1 MVDDRSS
8 LLDRAETVATQ
19 RGCGPGDR
27 TLLAGYYADVADDDL
42 LHRDPTDVC
51 GQVLAHRGLAERRTP
66 GTHLVRVFTP
76 SVEVDGWAS
85 PHTVVHVVTDD
96 MPFLV
101 DSVTNEMSRHGRG
114 IHLVVHPQVVVRR
127 DDDGV
132 LQEVLAVTHG
142 ETDPD
147 DERPGVVVE
156 SWISVE
162 VDRSAPGE
170 AGRSGTGAS
179 GDDEADGTGSDDDA
193 LAEGIGAVLDDVRAA
208 VEDWPEMR
216 RRASSLA
223 DEVAVLAD
231 SLPAGTVDPDDT
243 AEAARL
249 LHWLADEHFT
259 FLGYR
264 EYALRP
270 GASDDTAVLESVPGT
285 GLGIMRSGDEQP
297 SRNELGPSVTAQ
309 ARRPDVLV
317 LTKANSRATVHRA
330 TYLDYVGVKTYDDDG
345 RVVGERRFL
354 GLLSSAAYTQ
364 SVSSVP
370 VVDRKVATVL
380 ERSGFG
386 PRSHSGKDLLTILE
400 TYPRD
405 ELFAS
410 DVPTLQRIALGVL
423 QLQERRRTR
432 LFVRHDPF
440 GRYVSC
446 LVYLPRD
453 RYTTEVRL
461 VMQDILV
468 EAFGGTH
475 IEHSARVSESVLA
488 RLHFV
493 VRLASRQAP
502 DGSSGDEAREVD
514 LDAVEQ
520 RLVAATRT
528 WEEDLADGL
537 RTELGEG
544 EAVRMAR
551 RWSGTLP
558 EGYKEDV
565 QARVAVGDLVR
576 LERLEAGRAAAPDLD
591 LLLYT
596 PVGAASRHS
605 RLKIYR
611 REQLGLSEV
620 LPFFDHL
627 GVEVVDQRPYH
638 LRGDDQD
645 GEDDARAGTPRVDH
659 WVYDFGLRLP
669 SGAVEPGTT
678 TDPARLARR
687 FTDAFVSA
695 WCGTSESDRFD
706 RLVLRAGLTWRQVV
720 VLRTYARYLRQTGT
734 TFSEDYIAGVL
745 AANPEVARLL
755 VAVFETRFEPDRFS
769 QTDAGRPSPARL
781 GAADRAAMAVEQA
794 LDDVDNLTH
803 DRILRSLL
811 ATVVATDRTNF
822 YQRDGAGEPNP
833 TVAVKLDPRLVPDL
847 PDPRPAHEIWV
858 CGPKVEGV
866 HLRFGDVARGGL
878 RWSDRLEDFRTE
890 VLGLVKAQQVKN
902 VVIVPTG
909 AKGGFVGKHLP
920 DPAKDREAWY
930 EAGKECYR
938 TFIRALLDV
947 TDDRDLAAG
956 EDPAPVV
963 PPVRVVRHDDDDPY
977 LVVAA
982 DKGTAAF
989 SDVANAIS
997 LERGFWLGDAF
1008 ASGGSKGY
1016 DHKAMGITARG
1027 AWESVRWHFDE
1038 LGVDVDTDPFT
1049 VVGVGDMSGD
1059 VFGNGMLLSKAIR
1072 LVVAFDHRHVFID
1085 PDPDPG
1091 RSWEERARLFALPR
1105 SSWADYDTSLLSEG
1119 GGVHPRSAKSVRLPA
1134 RAAAVLGL
1142 PERDTVMTPTE
1153 IIRAALTAPVDLLWN
1168 GGIGTYVKASD
1179 ESNAAVGDKANDAL
1193 RVDGADLR
1201 CRVVG
1206 EGGNLGLTQRGR
1218 IEAALAGV
1226 RLNTDAIDNSA
1237 GVDTS
1242 DHEVNIKIL
1251 LDRVVAEGDLTDKQR
1266 DRLLA
1271 DMTDDI
1277 GARVLRHNVDAN
1289 VQLGNARL
1297 QAAEMLPVHRRFIGN
1312 LVANGLLDRALEFL
1326 PDDDTLDERAERDLG
1341 LASPELA
1348 VVSAYA
1354 KLTLTDQLLDSAVPD
1369 EAWSEGYLVR
1379 YFPERLRE
1387 AYERQVL
1394 THPLRRE
1401 IIATSLA
1408 NTVLNTSGTTFLF
1421 RLGEELNAAPDRA
1434 VRAWAVAREV
1444 FGQADWH
1451 EEVMRRCADLP
1462 VPTRLALLLDFR
1474 RLLDRAT
1481 RWLLQNRPDPLDVDA
1496 EIARFGP
1503 VVSRLRA
1510 RSLEVVQG
1518 QEREEMLVRV
1528 DERREAGVP
1537 EDLATRAAGFLEEF
1551 CLLDVTEIALRED
1564 APAEEVLE
1572 VYFALSDRYA
1582 VDGVLSRITQLPRGD
1597 RWQALARA
1605 ALRYDLYAAL
1615 EELTTV
1621 VVRTTSAPAAG
1632 DGGAGDGGDRG
1643 ADGVAAA
1650 AERISAW
1657 ESANTAALDRARL
1670 TLDEVQRLPGRDL
1683 APLSVA
1689 LRTLR
1694 SVVKSGTADDA
1705 R

>member
-8 LLDRAETVATQ
+8 LIDRAGTLAAQ
-19 RGCGPGDR
+19 RGCGNDER
-27 TLLAGYYADVADDDL
+27 LLLTGYFADVADVDL
-42 LHRDPTDVC
+42 LHRDPGDVC
-51 GQVLAHRGLAERRTP
+51 GAVLAHRALAEERRP
-66 GTHLVRVFTP
+66 GHHLVRVWSPQVDT
-76 SVEVDGWAS
+76 DGWTS
-85 PHTVVHVVTDD
+85 PHTVVQVVTDD

-101 DSVTNEMSRHGRG
+101 DSVTNELSRRGRG

-127 DDDGV
+127 DADGR
-132 LQEVLAVTHG
+132 LEEVLAVTHG
-142 ETDPD
+142 EAVAD
-147 DERPGVVVE
+147 DQRPGVLVE
-156 SWISVE
+156 SWILVE
-162 VDRSAPGE
+162 VDRTTSDTGT
-170 AGRSGTGAS
+170 AGS
-179 GDDEADGTGSDDDA
+179 GDPSADDA
-193 LAEGIGAVLDDVRAA
+193 LAEDLRRVLADVRAA
-208 VEDWPEMR
+208 VEDWPAMR
-216 RRASSLA
+216 DRAGALA
-223 DEVAVLAD
+223 EEVAD
-231 SLPAGTVDPDDT
+231 LPARLPDGALDPDDA

-249 LHWLADEHFT
+249 LRWLADEHFT

-264 EYALRP
+264 EYRLRP
-270 GASDDTAVLESVPGT
+270 GDTDDTAVLESVPGT
-285 GLGIMRSGDEQP
+285 GLGIMRHGDERP
-297 SRNELGPSVTAQ
+297 TVNPLSASVTSH
-309 ARRPDVLV
+309 ARRHDVLV
-317 LTKANSRATVHRA
+317 LTKANSRATVHRS
-330 TYLDYVGVKTYDDDG
+330 TYLDYVGVKVYDEAG
-345 RVVGERRFL
+345 EVVGEQRFL

-364 SVSSVP
+364 SVGSVP
-370 VVDRKVATVL
+370 VVDRKVAAVL

-386 PRSHSGKDLLTILE
+386 PRSHSGKDLLTIME

-410 DVPTLQRIALGVL
+410 DVETLERIGLGVL

-432 LFVRHDPF
+432 LFVRHDDF

-461 VMQDILV
+461 VMQDILL
-468 EAFGGTH
+468 EAFGGTA

-493 VRLASRQAP
+493 VRLASRQTP
-502 DGSSGDEAREVD
+502 DGASGDEARQVD
-514 LDAVEQ
+514 LPAVEQ

-537 RTELGEG
+537 RAELGEA

-565 QARVAVGDLVR
+565 PARAAVGDLVR

-596 PVGAASRHS
+596 PLGSPPGRS

-611 REQLGLSEV
+611 RSPLGLSEV

-638 LRGDDQD
+638 LRGTD
-645 GEDDARAGTPRVDH
+645 GEGDGSGATPAVGGGGERPGGPVDH

-669 SGAVEPGTT
+669 SVATEPGTT

-687 FTDAFVSA
+687 FTDAFVSSWTGA
-695 WCGTSESDRFD
+695 SESDRFD

-745 AANPEVARLL
+745 ATSPEVARLL
-755 VAVFETRFEPDRFS
+755 VAVFETRFEPDRFA
-769 QTDAGRPSPARL
+769 QADGNRPSAARL
-781 GAADRAAMAVEQA
+781 GAAERAASAVEQA
-794 LDDVDNLTH
+794 LEDVDNLTH
-803 DRILRSLL
+803 DRILRALL
-811 ATVVATDRTNF
+811 ATVTATQRTSF
-822 YQRDGAGEPNP
+822 YQREADGAPKP

-858 CGPKVEGV
+858 CGPEVEGV
-866 HLRFGDVARGGL
+866 HLRFGSVARGGL

-890 VLGLVKAQQVKN
+890 ILGLVKAQQVKN

-909 AKGGFVGKHLP
+909 AKGGFVGKRLP
-920 DPAKDREAWY
+920 DPARDREAWY

-938 TFIRALLDV
+938 RFIRALLDV

-956 EDPAPVV
+956 TDPAPVV
-963 PPVRVVRHDDDDPY
+963 PPGRVVRHDDDDTY

-1038 LGVDVDTDPFT
+1038 LGCDVDTDPFT
-1049 VVGVGDMSGD
+1049 AVGVGDMSGD
-1059 VFGNGMLLSKAIR
+1059 VFGNGLLLSRAVR
-1072 LVVAFDHRHVFID
+1072 LVAAFDHRHVFVD
-1085 PDPDPG
+1085 PDPDPEA
-1091 RSWEERARLFALPR
+1091 SWRERRRLFELPR
-1105 SSWADYDTSLLSEG
+1105 SSWGDYDTSVISEG
-1119 GGVHPRSAKSVRLPA
+1119 GGVFPRAAKAVTLSA
-1134 RAAAVLGL
+1134 RAAAALGM
-1142 PERDTVMTPTE
+1142 PAQQTTVTPTE

-1179 ESNAAVGDKANDAL
+1179 ESHAEVGDKANDGL
-1193 RVDGADLR
+1193 RVDGRDLR

-1218 IEAALAGV
+1218 VEAALAGV
-1226 RLNTDAIDNSA
+1226 HLNTDAIDNSA

-1251 LDRVVAEGDLTDKQR
+1251 LDRVVAEGELTDKQR
-1266 DRLLA
+1266 DRLLS
-1271 DMTDDI
+1271 DMTDDVA
-1277 GARVLRHNVDAN
+1277 ARVLQHNVDSN
-1289 VQLGNARL
+1289 VQLGAARH
-1297 QAAEMLPVHRRFIGN
+1297 QAPEMLPVHRRLLHQLEAAG
-1312 LVANGLLDRALEFL
+1312 ALDRGLEFL
-1326 PDDDTLDERAERDLG
+1326 PDEETLDERAEQRRG
-1341 LASPELA
+1341 LVSPELA

-1354 KLTLTDQLLDSAVPD
+1354 KLTLTDQLLDSGIPD
-1369 EAWSEGYLVR
+1369 ELWSEHYLER

-1387 AYERQVL
+1387 AYPRQVVA
-1394 THPLRRE
+1394 HPLRRE
-1401 IIATSLA
+1401 IVATALA
-1408 NTVLNTSGTTFLF
+1408 NAILNTSGTTFVF
-1421 RLGEELNAAPDRA
+1421 RLGEELNTLPDRA
-1434 VRAWAVAREV
+1434 VRSWAVAREV
-1444 FGQADWH
+1444 FGQAAWH
-1451 EEVMRRCADLP
+1451 EEVLRRCADLP
-1462 VPTRLALLLDFR
+1462 APVRLELLLDFR
-1474 RLLDRAT
+1474 RLLDRAC
-1481 RWLLQNRPDPLDVDA
+1481 RWLLQNRPDPLDVEA
-1496 EIARFGP
+1496 EVARTGP
-1503 VVSRLRA
+1503 VVDRLRPLFLDA
-1510 RSLEVVQG
+1510 VQG
-1518 QEREEMLVRV
+1518 QERSELRVRA
-1528 DERREAGVP
+1528 DEKVEAGVP
-1537 EDLATRAAGFLEEF
+1537 EDLAVRAAGFLEEF
-1551 CLLDVTEIALRED
+1551 CLLDVSEIALRED
-1564 APAEEVLE
+1564 VPAEDVLH
-1572 VYFALSDRYA
+1572 VYFALSERYA
-1582 VDGVLSRITQLPRGD
+1582 VDGVLTRITQLPRDD

-1605 ALRYDLYAAL
+1605 ALRYDLYSAL

-1621 VVRTTSAPAAG
+1621 VVRTTG
-1632 DGGAGDGGDRG
+1632 DG
-1643 ADGVAAA
+1643 AAA
-1650 AERISAW
+1650 DRVQQW
-1657 ESANTAALDRARL
+1657 ESANSTALDRARV
-1670 TLDEVQRLPGRDL
+1670 TLDEVQRLPGRDI

-1694 SVVKSGTADDA
+1694 SVVKTGTAGDA

>member
-1 MVDDRSS
+1 MVDERAA
-8 LLDRAETVATQ
+8 LLGHTDALAVQ
-19 RGCGPGDR
+19 RGCSAGDR
-27 TLLAGYYADVADDDL
+27 LLLAGYFADVADSDL
-42 LHRDPTDVC
+42 VHRDPTDVC
-51 GQVLAHRGLAERRTP
+51 GAVLAHRRLADVRP
-66 GTHLVRVFTP
+66 AGTTLVRVFTP
-76 SVEVDGWAS
+76 SVAADGWTT
-85 PHTVVHVVTDD
+85 PHTVVHVVTED

-101 DSVTNEMSRHGRG
+101 DSVTNELSRAGRG

-127 DDDGV
+127 DDEGRLLEV
-132 LQEVLAVTHG
+132 LQVTHG
-142 ETDPD
+142 ETDPASVGD
-147 DERPGVVVE
+147 HVVVE

-162 VDRSAPGE
+162 VDRSAAVLTPGSTPGE
-170 AGRSGTGAS
+170 APE
-179 GDDEADGTGSDDDA
+179 DDGTARDADAA
-193 LAEGIGAVLDDVRAA
+193 LAEALQGVLRDVRAA
-208 VEDWPEMR
+208 VDDWRPMR
-216 RRASSLA
+216 DRARELA
-223 DEVAVLAD
+223 DDVEALPDRV
-231 SLPAGTVDPDDT
+231 PAGTLDPDDA

-249 LHWLADEHFT
+249 LRWLADEHFT

-270 GASDDTAVLESVPGT
+270 GEAEGTAVLESLPGT
-285 GLGIMRSGDEQP
+285 GLGIMRPRDERP
-297 SRNELGPSVTAQ
+297 TVNPLSPAVTAH
-309 ARRPDVLV
+309 ARRHDVLV
-317 LTKANSRATVHRA
+317 LTKANSRATVHRS
-330 TYLDYVGVKTYDDDG
+330 TYLDYVGVKVYDDAG
-345 RVVGERRFL
+345 EVVGERRFL

-380 ERSGFG
+380 ATSGFG

-410 DVPTLQRIALGVL
+410 DVETLTRISLGVL

-432 LFVRHDPF
+432 LFVRHDDF

-446 LVYLPRD
+446 LVFLPRD

-461 VMQDILV
+461 VMQDVLLH
-468 EAFGGTH
+468 AFGGTYV
-475 IEHSARVSESVLA
+475 EHSARVSESVLA

-493 VRLASRQAP
+493 VRLAARTPVP
-502 DGSSGDEAREVD
+502 DVD
-514 LDAVEQ
+514 LAAVEK
-520 RLVAATRT
+520 RLLAATRT

-537 RTELGEG
+537 RAQLGEG
-544 EAVRMAR
+544 EAVRMSR
-551 RWSGTLP
+551 RWADALP
-558 EGYKEDV
+558 EAYKEDV
-565 QARVAVGDLVR
+565 SPRVAVGDLVR
-576 LERLEAGRAAAPDLD
+576 VESLERGEGAAPDLD

-596 PVGAASRHS
+596 PVGSPPRQA
-605 RLKIYR
+605 RLKLYR
-611 REQLGLSEV
+611 RERLGLSEV

-638 LRGDDQD
+638 LHREPGDLEAE
-645 GEDDARAGTPRVDH
+645 GVDH

-669 SGAVEPGTT
+669 SVATAPGTT

-695 WCGTSESDRFD
+695 WTGTSESDRFD
-706 RLVLRAGLTWRQVV
+706 RLVLQAGLTWRQVT
-720 VLRTYARYLRQTGT
+720 VLRTYARYLRQCGL

-745 AANPEVARLL
+745 GGNPEVARLL
-755 VAVFETRFEPDRFS
+755 VAVFETRFAPDRFA
-769 QTDAGRPSPARL
+769 QAEGGRPSPARL
-781 GAADRAAMAVEQA
+781 GAAERAVSAVHAA
-794 LDDVDNLTH
+794 LEDVENLTQ

-811 ATVVATDRTNF
+811 ATVVATQRTNF
-822 YQRDGAGEPNP
+822 YQSGADGRPKP
-833 TVAVKLDPRLVPDL
+833 TVAIKLDPRSVPDL
-847 PDPRPAHEIWV
+847 PEPRPAHEIWV
-858 CGPKVEGV
+858 CGPDVEGV
-866 HLRFGDVARGGL
+866 HLRFGAVARGGL

-909 AKGGFVGKHLP
+909 AKGGFVGKRLP
-920 DPAKDREAWY
+920 DPARDREAWY

-947 TDDRDLAAG
+947 TDDRDLSAG
-956 EDPAPVV
+956 TEPAPVV
-963 PPVRVVRHDDDDPY
+963 PPADLVRHDDDDSY

-989 SDVANAIS
+989 SDVANAIAV
-997 LERGFWLGDAF
+997 ERGFWLGDAF

-1027 AWESVRWHFDE
+1027 AWESVRFHFDE
-1038 LGVDVDTDPFT
+1038 LGLDVDTDPFT

-1059 VFGNGMLLSKAIR
+1059 VFGNGMLLSRATR
-1072 LVVAFDHRHVFID
+1072 LVVAFDHRHVFVD
-1085 PDPDPG
+1085 PDPDPEA
-1091 RSWEERARLFALPR
+1091 SYAERERLFALPR
-1105 SSWADYDTSLLSEG
+1105 SSWADYDRSVLSPG
-1119 GGVHPRSAKSVRLPA
+1119 GAVLSRSAKSVTLSPE
-1134 RAAAVLGL
+1134 AAGAIGL
-1142 PERDTVMTPTE
+1142 TAEETTLTPTE
-1153 IIRAALTAPVDLLWN
+1153 VIRAALLAPVDLLWN

-1179 ESNAAVGDKANDAL
+1179 ETHAQVGDKANDGL
-1193 RVDGADLR
+1193 RVDGRDLR
-1201 CRVVG
+1201 ARVVG

-1266 DRLLA
+1266 DALLV
-1271 DMTDDI
+1271 DMTDDVA
-1277 GARVLRHNVDAN
+1277 GKVLRHNVDGN
-1289 VQLGNARL
+1289 VQLGNARF
-1297 QAAEMLPVHRRFIGN
+1297 QAAEMMPVHRRFVQR
-1312 LVANGLLDRALEFL
+1312 LAADGLLDPALEFL
-1326 PDDDTLDERAERDLG
+1326 PDEAGWESRAELRRG
-1341 LASPELA
+1341 LVSPELA
-1348 VVSAYA
+1348 VVSAYS
-1354 KLTLTDQLLDSAVPD
+1354 KLTLTQQLLDSSVPD
-1369 EAWSEGYLVR
+1369 EAWSERYLVD
-1379 YFPERLRE
+1379 YFPARLQER
-1387 AYERQVL
+1387 YGRQVL

-1401 IIATSLA
+1401 IVATSLA
-1408 NTVLNTSGTTFLF
+1408 NAVLNSSGTTFVF

-1444 FGQADWH
+1444 FGQARWH
-1451 EEVMRRCADLP
+1451 ADVAEQAAGLP
-1462 VPTRLALLLDFR
+1462 VSVRLELLLAFR
-1474 RLLDRAT
+1474 RLLDRAC
-1481 RWLLQNRPDPLDVDA
+1481 RWLLQNRPDPLDVEA
-1496 EIARFGP
+1496 EIGRLAP
-1503 VVSRLRA
+1503 VVERLRGELDA
-1510 RSLEVVQG
+1510 HVTG
-1518 QEREEMLVRV
+1518 QEGRDVTQ
-1528 DERREAGVP
+1528 RRDALLEQGVP
-1537 EDLATRAAGFLEEF
+1537 ASLAERASAFLEEF
-1551 CLLDVTEIALRED
+1551 CLLDVAEIALRED
-1564 APAEEVLE
+1564 EDPRDVVG

-1582 VDGVLSRITQLPRGD
+1582 VDGVLSRITELPRTD

-1621 VVRTTSAPAAG
+1621 VVRTTG
-1632 DGGAGDGGDRG
+1632 
-1643 ADGVAAA
+1643 
-1650 AERISAW
+1650 AERIEVDGNDGVEAAADARIRAW
-1657 ESANTAALDRARL
+1657 ESANTAALDRARV

-1694 SVVKSGTADDA
+1694 SVVKSGSADDA